1 MPTIILDASG
11 PAKGSLVAGAYEY
24 CGLNPWEY
32 ERTPEEVSTG
42 MRHLNGLMARLL
54 SSGIDLGFDF
64 PVYGNGLPEE
74 LSGIPDGA
82 AEPVMVL
89 LAQRL
94 APALGGALSGD
105 AKAVLATA
113 MHDLYA
119 NNAATPPSMKRDYCI
134 SGLGNRHRRFL
145 LVAPPADGCA

>member
-1 MPTIILDASG
+1 MPQITLDASG
-11 PAKGSLVAGAYEY
+11 PAKGSLVEGAYEY
-24 CGLNPWEY
+24 CGLNGSEY
-32 ERTPEEVSTG
+32 ERTPEEISTG

-74 LSGIPDGA
+74 LSGIPTGA
-82 AEPVMVL
+82 AEPVMAL

-94 APALGGALSGD
+94 APALGGTLSGD

-113 MHDLYA
+113 TADLYA
-119 NNAATPPSMKRDYCI
+119 NNAATPPSMVREYCI

-145 LVAPPADGCA
+145 VFPPPSA